1 MLKNNKGETIVEV
14 LISLA
19 LIGVTIT
26 AAYVSVV
33 TTFHNIQ
40 YSQQKQDAVSLA
52 KSQIEQIAASS
63 TKSTVPIT
71 VPTNCYAMDSYT
83 DCTYDYAPYFV
94 IAITKPSSSVPDY
107 KITVTWK
114 TPSNSN
120 AAVTMYYTKRIN

>member
-1 MLKNNKGETIVEV
+1 MLNNNKGETIVEV

-63 TKSTVPIT
+63 TKSTVP
-71 VPTNCYAMDSYT
+71 TNCYAPNSYT
-83 DCTYDYAPYFV
+83 YCTYDDAPYFV

>member
-40 YSQQKQDAVSLA
+40 YSQQKQDAVSIA

-63 TKSTVPIT
+63 TQST
-71 VPTNCYAMDSYT
+71 VPTNCYPMDSYT
-83 DCTYDYAPYFV
+83 DCKYDNAPYFF
-94 IAITKPSSSVPDY
+94 IAITPSSSAPDY

>member
-63 TKSTVPIT
+63 TKSTVP
-71 VPTNCYAMDSYT
+71 PSSSCYAPDSYT

-94 IAITKPSSSVPDY
+94 IAITPSPSAPDY
-107 KITVTWK
+107 KITVKWK

-120 AAVTMYYTKRIN
+120 AVVTMYYTKRVN

>member
-1 MLKNNKGETIVEV
+1 MLNNNKGETIVEV

-63 TKSTVPIT
+63 TKSTVP
-71 VPTNCYAMDSYT
+71 TNCYAMDSYT
-83 DCTYDYAPYFV
+83 DCTYVYAPYFV

>member
-26 AAYVSVV
+26 AAYVSIV

-63 TKSTVPIT
+63 TKSTVPT
-71 VPTNCYAMDSYT
+71 TCYEMDSYSN
-83 DCTYDYAPYFV
+83 CTSSSAPHFV
-94 IAITKPSSSVPDY
+94 IAITKLYSNDPDY

>member
-52 KSQIEQIAASS
+52 KSQIEKIAASS
-63 TKSTVPIT
+63 TKSTVPSSSS
-71 VPTNCYAMDSYT
+71 CYPMDSYT
-83 DCTYDYAPYFV
+83 DCKYDNAPYFV
-94 IAITKPSSSVPDY
+94 IAITQSPSAPDY
-107 KITVTWK
+107 KITITWK

-120 AAVTMYYTKRIN
+120 AVVTMYYTKRVN

>member
-63 TKSTVPIT
+63 TNST
-71 VPTNCYAMDSYT
+71 VPTNCYVMDSYT
-83 DCTYDYAPYFV
+83 GCTYVYAPYFV
-94 IAITKPSSSVPDY
+94 IAITKPSPSAPDY
-107 KITVTWK
+107 KISVTWK

-120 AAVTMYYTKRIN
+120 AVVTMYYTKRTN

>member
-40 YSQQKQDAVSLA
+40 YSQQKQDAVSIA

-63 TKSTVPIT
+63 TKSTVP
-71 VPTNCYAMDSYT
+71 TNCYPMDSYT
-83 DCTYDYAPYFV
+83 DCTNEDGFV
-94 IAITKPSSSVPDY
+94 IAITKLSSTDY

>member
-26 AAYVSVV
+26 AAYVSIV

-40 YSQQKQDAVSLA
+40 YSQQKQDAVSIA

-63 TKSTVPIT
+63 TKSTVP
-71 VPTNCYAMDSYT
+71 TNC
-83 DCTYDYAPYFV
+83 
-94 IAITKPSSSVPDY
+94 
-107 KITVTWK
+107 
-114 TPSNSN
+114 
-120 AAVTMYYTKRIN
+120 

>member
-63 TKSTVPIT
+63 TKSTVPS
-71 VPTNCYAMDSYT
+71 CYPMDSYT

-94 IAITKPSSSVPDY
+94 IAITPSPSAPDY
-107 KITVTWK
+107 KITVKWK

-120 AAVTMYYTKRIN
+120 AVVTMYYTKRVN

>member
-1 MLKNNKGETIVEV
+1 MLNNNKGETIVEV

-63 TKSTVPIT
+63 TKSTVP
-71 VPTNCYAMDSYT
+71 TNCYAMDSYT
-83 DCTYDYAPYFV
+83 DCTYDYPPYFV
-94 IAITKPSSSVPDY
+94 IAITPSPSAPDY
-107 KITVTWK
+107 KITVKWK

-120 AAVTMYYTKRIN
+120 AVVTMYYTKRVN

>member
-14 LISLA
+14 IISLA

-26 AAYVSVV
+26 AAYVSIV

-40 YSQQKQDAVSLA
+40 YSQQKQDAVSIA

-63 TKSTVPIT
+63 TKSTVPT
-71 VPTNCYAMDSYT
+71 CFDAMDSYT
-83 DCTYDYAPYFV
+83 NCTSSSAPYFV
-94 IAITKPSSSVPDY
+94 IAITPSSSVPDY

>member
-1 MLKNNKGETIVEV
+1 MLNNNKGETIVEV

-63 TKSTVPIT
+63 TKSTVP
-71 VPTNCYAMDSYT
+71 TNCYAPDSYT
-83 DCTYDYAPYFV
+83 DCKYDYAPYFV

>member
-1 MLKNNKGETIVEV
+1 MLNNNKGETIVEV

-63 TKSTVPIT
+63 TKSTVP
-71 VPTNCYAMDSYT
+71 TNCYACLLYT
-83 DCTYDYAPYFV
+83 STLPTIY
-94 IAITKPSSSVPDY
+94 SV
-107 KITVTWK
+107 
-114 TPSNSN
+114 
-120 AAVTMYYTKRIN
+120 